1 MWYTRYDAM
10 ILVLLYYYWVYFQ
23 HQGIFRSKSIGG
35 MALSAA
41 EIKLLFAL
49 CYYAVFGIVTI
60 LYFQPTLEH
69 QENFFTDIESYYR
82 SNICPNNSSVYS
94 TFDSKYSFDGR
105 RAVGYV
111 IMSLI
116 PTALLVF
123 LINWNNVGH
132 FFLSIQK
139 RMFRSKTIVVS
150 DRNSVHSALSP
161 IPESSISYK
170 SI

>member
-1 MWYTRYDAM
+1 MLYDDTGVIM
-10 ILVLLYYYWVYFQ
+10 LLWIYLQ
-23 HQGIFRSKSIGG
+23 HQGIFRSRAVGG

-49 CYYAVFGIVTI
+49 CYYAVFGVVTI

-69 QENFFTDIESYYR
+69 QEHFFADIETYYR
-82 SNICPNNSSVYS
+82 NNSCPNNSNVYS
-94 TFDSKYSFDGR
+94 TFDSKYSYNGR

-123 LINWNNVGH
+123 LINWNNVRH

-139 RMFRSKTIVVS
+139 RLFRSKTAVPS